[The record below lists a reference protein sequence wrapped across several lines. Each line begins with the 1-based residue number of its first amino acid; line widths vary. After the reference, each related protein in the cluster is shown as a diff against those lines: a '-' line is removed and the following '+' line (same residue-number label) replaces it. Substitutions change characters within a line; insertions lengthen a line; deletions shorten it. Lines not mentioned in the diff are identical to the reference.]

1 MKHLTSLSF
10 FSSLLKRERRQN
22 LLERRK
28 HKHVCGLEV
37 LERRSLMA
45 ASIFQSSSSA
55 LESTPAVTRLITPQ
69 TPANST
75 ASEHPSV
82 GLVGDARGSF
92 CTGTLIT
99 SEYVLTAA
107 HCAEGVGNSSGR
119 FIVGGRTFGTSQVIV
134 HPNYNGN
141 RIGSDSAN
149 DIALYKL
156 SQLVT
161 NVTPSPIYRSAPA
174 VGETLTLVG
183 FGGGRNAAGASDGS
197 FGTKRVGT
205 TPIDR
210 VSQSLVG
217 WRYDNLSES
226 NTAPGDS
233 GGPSYLKVGNVF
245 YVAGVTSGGSSA
257 NAGIGD
263 NSFNTRVDAF
273 QSWIDSI
280 VRTSGN
286 PLPPVLPTVSIT
298 SSDTNAAETR
308 SGQAVNGGLVVI
320 TRTGSIGTPLTVRL
334 AISGSATNG
343 NDYVGIPNT
352 VTIPANSSSVRINLL
367 PQDDFLS
374 EATETAIFTIGTD
387 ATYSVATSS
396 RSTTISIAD
405 NDASSSNDRFAN
417 RQLLSGR
424 SVTATGSSVSATRET
439 GEPNVAGASGGKSI
453 WYSWT
458 AAASGT
464 VTLTTAGS
472 TFDTTLGVYTG
483 TALTA
488 LRLVASNDDENYN
501 RGTLTSRTSFSAVAG
516 TTYQILVDGY
526 SGASGNVNLSLN
538 QGSSQR
544 IVGTTT
550 SANASVSRISATLS
564 IQTSSTP
571 GEAFKNRWASNA
583 VRDLVYAAIRRW

>member
-367 PQDDFLS
+367 PQDDSLS